1 MIITKYDTREEWLE
15 ARRGKI
21 TGSKLKDIIVKR
33 GTEKKKGTY
42 ELIAEKIGVPA
53 DEENPM
59 DRGNRLECE
68 ALSRF
73 EKETG
78 KKLDTSLVLWQ
89 REDEPDI
96 ALSPDGMVV
105 DDEGNFSG
113 EEAVESKCLNSA
125 SFLEAYI
132 TQKIPKEYD
141 FQKLQYFITCDTLK
155 KLHFAFYDPRISSVD
170 FFIITINREDVADE
184 IEEYLA
190 YQKNEIEFINHWVT
204 ELTF

>member
-1 MIITKYDTREEWLE
+1 MIISKYETREEWLE

-21 TGSKLKDIIVKR
+21 TGSKLKDIVVKR
-33 GTEKKKGTY
+33 GTGKKKGTY

-53 DEENPM
+53 DGENVM
-59 DRGNRLECE
+59 DRGNRLESE
-68 ALSRF
+68 ALARF

-132 TQKIPKEYD
+132 TKKIPAEYD

-155 KLHFAFYDPRISSVD
+155 KLHFAFYDDRISSVD